1 MKQQKLNL
9 PFHSLKEILNLFHQE
24 VNMLLKN
31 FWKTLCLRKEVFI
44 LNNNKKAKMAFIPKI
59 YLQSMGK

>member
-9 PFHSLKEILNLFHQE
+9 PFHSLEEILNLFHQE

-31 FWKTLCLRKEVFI
+31 FWKTLCLREEELVWDGVK
-44 LNNNKKAKMAFIPKI
+44 
-59 YLQSMGK
+59 